1 MAKTIADRHI
11 FGNELCE
18 IGKTRDDFLVLNADT
33 KACNLEKFQ
42 ELFPDRAFTMGIA
55 EQDMVAT
62 AAGMA
67 TCGNKV
73 FLSTFAVFATMRA
86 CEQVRTFVCHPNLN
100 VTILG
105 THTGLQVGGDGATH
119 AAVEDVGITR
129 TFPNLTIIQ
138 PSDGV
143 SAKALAHA
151 AVDFEGPLYVRLHRN
166 AVPDFYDPETFRFE
180 FGKAITVKEY
190 GRDLTIISSGIML
203 GKAAEAAEMLKEKG
217 VNVRLLDM
225 MTLKPLD
232 EEAVIRAARE
242 TGAILTVED
251 HSVING
257 LGAAVASVT
266 AENQPVPM
274 KIVGIPDRFG
284 ESGDPE
290 LLYKDCRMDAASIAE
305 EAMKL
310 KERKENRS

>member
-1 MAKTIADRHI
+1 MAKTIADRHV

-18 IGKTRDDFLVLNADT
+18 IGKTRKDFVVLNADT

-42 ELFPDRAFTMGIA
+42 EMFPDRAFTIGIA

-67 TCGNKV
+67 TCGDKV

-86 CEQVRTFVCHPNLN
+86 CEQVRTFVCHTNAN

-119 AAVEDVGITR
+119 AAVEDIGITR

-151 AVDFEGPLYVRLHRN
+151 AVDFKGPLYVRLHRN
-166 AVPDFYDPETFRFE
+166 AVPDFYDPETFKFE

-190 GRDLTIISSGIML
+190 GTDLTIISSGIML
-203 GKAAEAAEMLKEKG
+203 QKCADAAEQLKDKG
-217 VNVRLLDM
+217 INVRLLDM

-232 EEAVIRAARE
+232 EEAVLKAAKE

-257 LGAAVASVT
+257 LGAAVASVVVQ
-266 AENQPVPM
+266 NQPVPV
-274 KIVGIPDRFG
+274 KIIGIPDRFG

-290 LLYKDCRMDAASIAE
+290 LLYRDCHMDTASIVE
-305 EAMKL
+305 EAAKL
-310 KERKENRS
+310 VERKKA

>member
-18 IGKTRDDFLVLNADT
+18 IGKTRKDFVVLNADT

-42 ELFPDRAFTMGIA
+42 EQFPDRAFTIGIA

-67 TCGNKV
+67 TCGDKV

-86 CEQVRTFVCHPNLN
+86 CEQVRTFVCHTNAN

-119 AAVEDVGITR
+119 AAVEDIGITR

-151 AVDFEGPLYVRLHRN
+151 RPWPTRQW
-166 AVPDFYDPETFRFE
+166 
-180 FGKAITVKEY
+180 IS
-190 GRDLTIISSGIML
+190 RDRCMCACTGTQCRISTIRRPSSL
-203 GKAAEAAEMLKEKG
+203 SS
-217 VNVRLLDM
+217 
-225 MTLKPLD
+225 
-232 EEAVIRAARE
+232 ARP
-242 TGAILTVED
+242 
-251 HSVING
+251 S
-257 LGAAVASVT
+257 
-266 AENQPVPM
+266 P
-274 KIVGIPDRFG
+274 
-284 ESGDPE
+284 
-290 LLYKDCRMDAASIAE
+290 
-305 EAMKL
+305 
-310 KERKENRS
+310 

>member
-1 MAKTIADRHI
+1 MAQTVADRHI

-18 IGKTRDDFLVLNADT
+18 VGKTRKDFVVLNADT

-42 ELFPDRAFTMGIA
+42 QMFPDRAFTIGIA

-67 TCGNKV
+67 TCGDKV
-73 FLSTFAVFATMRA
+73 YLSTFAVFATMRA
-86 CEQVRTFVCHPNLN
+86 CEQVRTFVCHTNLD

-119 AAVEDVGITR
+119 AAVEDIGITR

-143 SAKALAHA
+143 SAKAMARA
-151 AVDFEGPLYVRLHRN
+151 SVDFHGPLYVRLHRN
-166 AVPDFYDPETFRFE
+166 AVPDFYDPETFEFT
-180 FGKAITVKEY
+180 FGKAVTVKDY
-190 GRDLTIISSGIML
+190 GTDLTIISSGIML
-203 GKAAEAAEMLKEKG
+203 HKCAEAAEILKEKG
-217 VNVRLLDM
+217 IHVRLLDM

-232 EEAVIRAARE
+232 EEAVLKAAKE
-242 TGAILTVED
+242 TGAILTAED

-266 AENQPVPM
+266 AQNCPVPL

-290 LLYKDCRMDAASIAE
+290 LLYRECHMDTDSIVE
-305 EAMKL
+305 EAVKL
-310 KERKENRS
+310 AEKKKAFR